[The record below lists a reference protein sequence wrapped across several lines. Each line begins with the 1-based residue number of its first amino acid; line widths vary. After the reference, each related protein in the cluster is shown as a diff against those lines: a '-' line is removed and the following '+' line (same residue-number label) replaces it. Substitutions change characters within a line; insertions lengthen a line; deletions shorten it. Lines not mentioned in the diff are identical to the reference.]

1 MEPPLERRLA
11 QLAEAQHAVAGIGQL
26 RELGLSA
33 RAIQKRASVGRLRR
47 IHRGVYALGH
57 GPLTARGRWMAAVL
71 AYGPRAALSH
81 RSATAHRG
89 LSAERSG
96 LIDVSVPAP
105 SARSRPGIRA
115 HATLSLS
122 AADVTVDEGIPTT
135 TVART
140 LLDLAEVA
148 SRREVERAIDRA
160 EVLRVFDLAD
170 VEAALERAN
179 GRRGAG
185 ALRRALEAT
194 AAPAPTMSELEEAFL
209 ALCATHRLPRPEVN
223 VWVALGG
230 GHIRADFLWRAERLV
245 VETDGYAFHS
255 GLRAFERDHDRDTRL
270 WLAGWKVRRFTWR
283 QVTQQ
288 AQQTAATVRAAL
300 AGPH

>member
-1 MEPPLERRLA
+1 MPGAPQESVPEVRFVVEPPLERRLA

-33 RAIQKRASVGRLRR
+33 RAIQKRAVTQRV
-47 IHRGVYALGH
+47 H
-57 GPLTARGRWMAAVL
+57 AAVL

>member
-33 RAIQKRASVGRLRR
+33 RAIQKRAVTQRV
-47 IHRGVYALGH
+47 H
-57 GPLTARGRWMAAVL
+57 AAVL

-223 VWVALGG
+223 VWVALG
-230 GHIRADFLWRAERLV
+230 